1 MPRRMPGRCPVCEGS
16 MEVTRLYCPTC
27 DTAIEGHFDI
37 CKFCQ
42 LTDEMR
48 DFVEIFLRSRGN
60 IKEVERALG
69 ISYPTV
75 RGRLDAVLRALG
87 YAVEQGPSEDEKAAE
102 KRREVLDA
110 LSRGELTAQEA
121 VTRLRQI

>member
-1 MPRRMPGRCPVCEGS
+1 
-16 MEVTRLYCPTC
+16 MEVVRLYCPTC

-75 RGRLDAVLRALG
+75 RGRLDAVIKALG
-87 YAVEQGPSEDEKAAE
+87 YSVEQGPTEDEQAAE
-102 KRREVLDA
+102 RRREVLDA
-110 LSRGELTAQEA
+110 LSRGEITAQEA
-121 VTRLRQI
+121 IGRLKHA

>member
-1 MPRRMPGRCPVCEGS
+1 

-27 DTAIEGHFDI
+27 DTAIEGRFDI

-75 RGRLDAVLRALG
+75 RGRLDAVIRALG
-87 YAVEQGPSEDEKAAE
+87 YAVEQGPTDDERTAE

-121 VTRLRQI
+121 VTRLRQL